1 MEEERRKWLAEV
13 GIIEFS
19 KPLKYFCSL
28 GTWANPHTMYYSAE
42 YIEQTPLEELKKGFK
57 KNFAIGTFD

>member
-1 MEEERRKWLAEV
+1 MEEERWKWLAEV
-13 GIIEFS
+13 GIVELG

-28 GTWANPHTMYYSAE
+28 GSERYPYTMYYSAE
-42 YIEQTPLEELKKGFK
+42 YIEKTPLEELKKGFK